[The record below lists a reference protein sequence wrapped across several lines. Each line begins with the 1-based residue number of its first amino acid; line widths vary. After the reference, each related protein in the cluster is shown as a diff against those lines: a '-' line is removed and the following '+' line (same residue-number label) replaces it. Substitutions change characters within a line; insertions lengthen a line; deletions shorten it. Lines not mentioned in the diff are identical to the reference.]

1 MDEKLKGYLGWV
13 IIAFIGV
20 ISFAVLSYVQTY
32 ANSIEP
38 GTYRS
43 FSVSGEGKVVAV
55 PDVAEFSFSVITQG
69 GKDLGALQKDNTAKV
84 NKIIEFIKSK
94 GVDAKDI
101 KTENYSVEPRYTNY
115 TCKPIMVPEP
125 MMLQGSGSSGSSGTA
140 IAYPADRACPPPDIT
155 GYTINQYVSVKVR
168 DFTKTGELLSGVV
181 ANGANSVSQLFFTI
195 DDPTILKNQARA
207 EAIAKAQAQ
216 AKATAKAAGFGL
228 GRLLSID
235 EGYNYPIYRTMEAF
249 GKGGDVS
256 AMPAP
261 APSIEPGSQDITV
274 TVNLRYEIR

>member
-1 MDEKLKGYLGWV
+1 MKEYLGWV
-13 IIAFIGV
+13 VIAFIGV
-20 ISFAVLSYVQTY
+20 LSFAVLSYVQTY

-69 GKDLGALQKDNTAKV
+69 GKDLGALQKENTTKI
-84 NKIIEFIKSK
+84 NKIIEFIKSS
-94 GVDAKDI
+94 GVAAKDI
-101 KTENYSVEPRYTNY
+101 KTQNYSVEPRYTNY
-115 TCKPIMVPEP
+115 TCAPKQ
-125 MMLQGSGSSGSSGTA
+125 MM
-140 IAYPADRACPPPDIT
+140 YEACPPPDIT
-155 GYTINQYVSVKVR
+155 GYTINQDVSVKVR

-181 ANGANSVSQLFFTI
+181 SKGANSVSQLFFTI

-207 EAIAKAQAQ
+207 EAIAKAQVE
-216 AKATAKAAGFGL
+216 AKNTARAAGFSL

-235 EGYNYPIYRTMEAF
+235 EGYGGPIYYKSMVADGR
-249 GKGGDVS
+249 GGALETV
-256 AMPAP
+256 PAP
-261 APSIEPGSQDITV
+261 VIEPGSQDVTV

>member
-1 MDEKLKGYLGWV
+1 MNEKLSGYLGWAG
-13 IIAFIGV
+13 IAFIGV
-20 ISFAVLSYVQTY
+20 LSFAVLSYVQTY

-43 FSVSGEGKVVAV
+43 FSVSGDGKVVAV

-69 GKDLGALQKDNTAKV
+69 GKDLGALQKENTTKV
-84 NKIIEFIKSK
+84 NKVIEFVKSS
-94 GVDAKDI
+94 GVAAKDI
-101 KTENYSVEPRYTNY
+101 KTQNYSVEPRYTNY
-115 TCKPIMVPEP
+115 SCKPVI
-125 MMLQGSGSSGSSGTA
+125 
-140 IAYPADRACPPPDIT
+140 IAYPVDSSCPPPDIT

-181 ANGANSVSQLFFTI
+181 TNGANSVSQLFFTI

-216 AKATAKAAGFGL
+216 AKATARAAGFKL

-235 EGYNYPIYRTMEAF
+235 EGYGGQVYYAKTMMADGRGGASEA
-249 GKGGDVS
+249 
-256 AMPAP
+256 AP
-261 APSIEPGSQDITV
+261 APVIEPGSQDITV

>member
-1 MDEKLKGYLGWV
+1 MNEKLKGYLGWAG
-13 IIAFIGV
+13 IAFIGV
-20 ISFAVLSYVQTY
+20 LSFAVLSYVQTY

-69 GKDLGALQKDNTAKV
+69 GKDLGSLQKENTTKV
-84 NKIIEFIKSK
+84 NKVIEFIKSK
-94 GVDAKDI
+94 GVAAKDI
-101 KTENYSVEPRYTNY
+101 KTQNYSVEPRYTNY
-115 TCKPIMVPEP
+115 SCKPRP
-125 MMLQGSGSSGSSGTA
+125 MMYELPGSSGLSGAGTV
-140 IAYPADRACPPPDIT
+140 IAYPVDSSCPPPDIT

-181 ANGANSVSQLFFTI
+181 TNGANSVSQLFFTI
-195 DDPTILKNQARA
+195 DDPTVLKNQARA
-207 EAIAKAQAQ
+207 EAIAKAQAE
-216 AKATAKAAGFGL
+216 AKNTARAAGFRL

-235 EGYNYPIYRTMEAF
+235 EGYGGPIYYTKSMVADGRGGGMPEA
-249 GKGGDVS
+249 
-256 AMPAP
+256 AP
-261 APSIEPGSQDITV
+261 TIEPGSQDITV

>member
-1 MDEKLKGYLGWV
+1 MNTNEKLKGYLGWV
-13 IIAFIGV
+13 IMAFIGV
-20 ISFAVLSYVQTY
+20 LSFAVLSYVQTY

-69 GKDLGALQKDNTAKV
+69 GKDLGVLQKDNTAKV

-101 KTENYSVEPRYTNY
+101 KTENYSVEPRYANY
-115 TCKPIMVPEP
+115 TCKPVIMASDSAV
-125 MMLQGSGSSGSSGTA
+125 
-140 IAYPADRACPPPDIT
+140 AYPVDRSCHPPDIV
-155 GYTINQYVSVKVR
+155 GYTITQSVSVKAR
-168 DFTKTGELLSGVV
+168 DFTKTGELLSGAVS
-181 ANGANSVSQLFFTI
+181 NGANSVSRLFFTI
-195 DDPTILKNQARA
+195 DDPTTLKNQVRA
-207 EAIAKAQAQ
+207 EAIEKAQGQ
-216 AKATAKAAGFGL
+216 AKAMAKAAGFKL

-235 EGYNYPIYRTMEAF
+235 EGYNYPIYRTMEAY

-261 APSIEPGSQDITV
+261 APAIEPGSQDIAV